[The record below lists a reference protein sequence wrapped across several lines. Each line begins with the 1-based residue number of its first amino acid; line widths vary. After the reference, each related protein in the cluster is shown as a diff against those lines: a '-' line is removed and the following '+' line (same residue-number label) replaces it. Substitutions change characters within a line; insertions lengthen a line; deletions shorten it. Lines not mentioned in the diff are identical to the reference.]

1 MSAYFDSHTAA
12 INERL
17 SLEMKLHSC
26 AALLG
31 LACSAPAWAQTN
43 FTVYGLI
50 DTGVHIANTGNG
62 SQANL
67 ASGIAEGSRIGF
79 KGTEELG
86 NGFKAIFTLE
96 SRFEADTGGNM
107 NGYPTADVGTS
118 LLTGTDSV
126 LQLLG
131 PAGGVVRT
139 ALIQRLHSEKI
150 VNPNDALF
158 DRTAM
163 VGLITPAGA
172 ILLGRQYTPG
182 YEVLALSDPFEA
194 GTAGGWG
201 NIAGGIGGYT
211 TTGVAIRASD
221 AIQYRLQL
229 PNGFG
234 ASLMYAISGNDSA
247 NNGTGTGSLN
257 YSKRFW
263 GANARYQANG
273 WNVGIGYN
281 TEDDQTGNKSL
292 TSLTI
297 GGSYA
302 VGNAKL
308 FAGYH
313 HMRNDN
319 SALIGIA
326 NKELPEQGVPVPIAS
341 ALATI
346 IGNNAKLDANSYTVG
361 MHYTFG
367 SSRFIT
373 AISQTDDK
381 LSTDAKATLFAV
393 GYNYYLSKRTDL
405 YGVVAHVENENTAQ
419 YGLGGAG
426 YTSGFSSE
434 PGQDANAVQ
443 LGIRHRF

>member
-1 MSAYFDSHTAA
+1 
-12 INERL
+12 
-17 SLEMKLHSC
+17 MKLC
-26 AALLG
+26 PAAALLAF
-31 LACSAPAWAQTN
+31 LYSTPSWAQSN
-43 FTVYGLI
+43 FTLYGLL
-50 DTGVHIANTGNG
+50 DSGVHIANTGDG
-62 SQANL
+62 SQVNL

-86 NGFKAIFTLE
+86 NGFKAVFTLE
-96 SRFEADTGGNM
+96 SRFEVDTGRNA
-107 NGYPTADVGTS
+107 NGYPTSNVGTA
-118 LLTGTDSV
+118 LFTGTEST
-126 LQLLG
+126 LQRLG
-131 PAGGVVRT
+131 PDGAAALRN
-139 ALIQRLHSEKI
+139 ALIQRLHSSRV
-150 VNPNDALF
+150 VNPNGSIF

-163 VGLITPAGA
+163 VGLITPGGA
-172 ILLGRQYTPG
+172 FLLGRQYTPG
-182 YEVLALSDPFEA
+182 YEIFALSDPFEA

-211 TTGVAIRASD
+211 TSGVAIRASD

-234 ASLMYAISGNDSA
+234 ASLMYAISGDDSA

-263 GANARYQANG
+263 GANTRYQANG

-292 TSLTI
+292 TSWTM

-302 VGNAKL
+302 FGNTKL

-313 HMRNDN
+313 RMRNDN
-319 SALIGIA
+319 SALIGVV
-326 NKELPEQGVPVPIAS
+326 NSELPTMGVPVPIAS
-341 ALATI
+341 ALANI
-346 IGNNAKLDANSYTVG
+346 IGNNARLDAKSYTLG
-361 MHYTFG
+361 LHYTFG
-367 SSRFIT
+367 NSRIVAAVT
-373 AISQTDDK
+373 HTDDE
-381 LSTDAKATLFAV
+381 LATDAKATLYAV

-405 YGVVAHVENENTAQ
+405 YGIVAHVENKNTAQ

-426 YTSGFSSE
+426 YTGGFSSE

>member
-1 MSAYFDSHTAA
+1 
-12 INERL
+12 
-17 SLEMKLHSC
+17 MKLHSVC
-26 AALLG
+26 ALLG
-31 LACSAPAWAQTN
+31 LLYTVPTWAHSSISL
-43 FTVYGLI
+43 YGIL
-50 DTGVHIANTGNG
+50 DTGVHVANTGNG
-62 SQANL
+62 SQVNL
-67 ASGIAEGSRIGF
+67 ASGISDGSRIGF

-86 NGFKAIFTLE
+86 NGFKAVFTLE
-96 SRFEADTGGNM
+96 SRFEVDTGRNS
-107 NGYPTADVGTS
+107 NGYPTSNIGTA
-118 LLTGTDSV
+118 LFTGTGSV

-131 PAGGVVRT
+131 PTGGP
-139 ALIQRLHSEKI
+139 ALASALVQRLQSSRI

-182 YEVLALSDPFEA
+182 YEIFALSDPFEA

-201 NIAGGIGGYT
+201 NIAGGTGGYT
-211 TTGVAIRASD
+211 TTGIAIRASD

-229 PNGFG
+229 PSGFG
-234 ASLMYAISGNDSA
+234 ASLMYAISSDDSA
-247 NNGTGTGSLN
+247 NSGTGTGSLN

-263 GANARYQANG
+263 GANARYQANR

-281 TEDDQTGNKSL
+281 TESNQTGNKSL
-292 TSLTI
+292 TSWTM

-302 VGNAKL
+302 FGNAKL
-308 FAGYH
+308 YAGYH
-313 HMRNDN
+313 RMRNDN

-326 NKELPEQGVPVPIAS
+326 NSELPAMGVPTSIAS

-346 IGNNAKLDANSYTVG
+346 IGSNAELDANSYTLG

-367 SSRFIT
+367 SSRIIT
-373 AISQTDDK
+373 AISHTDDK
-381 LSTDAKATLFAV
+381 LATDAKATLYAV

-405 YGVVAHVENENTAQ
+405 YGIVAHVENKNTAQ

-426 YTSGFSSE
+426 YTGGFSSE

-443 LGIRHRF
+443 IGIRHRF